1 MLNVPGR
8 LSQVGFGLSTV
19 GLGNQQNITDTD
31 KSSSSGDVEAE
42 PGAGDAGMYGRGDTG
57 TSKSSKPFQQVCSQE
72 KQRNESSTEAEYDV
86 KGGPFFKEEMVEQ
99 V

>member
-8 LSQVGFGLSTV
+8 LSPVGFGLSPV

-31 KSSSSGDVEAE
+31 KTSSSGDVEAE

-86 KGGPFFKEEMVEQ
+86 KGGPFFKEEMVEE